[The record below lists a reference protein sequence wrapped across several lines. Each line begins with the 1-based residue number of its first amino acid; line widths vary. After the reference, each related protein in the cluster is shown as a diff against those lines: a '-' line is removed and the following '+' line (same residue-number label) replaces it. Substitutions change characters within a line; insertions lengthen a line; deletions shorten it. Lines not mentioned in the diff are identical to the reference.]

1 MLNDKF
7 VCSCLIYQAMSFLRR
22 DCVIIDVVAQF
33 IGLLMVLSTS
43 LINEATTIVAKNGVV
58 TQSGKQESSSCLEF

>member
-1 MLNDKF
+1 MLKMSID
-7 VCSCLIYQAMSFLRR
+7 SCFR

-33 IGLLMVLSTS
+33 IGLLIILSTN

-58 TQSGKQESSSCLEF
+58 TQSVRRNDDKGKKAILQKSKSFL

>member
-1 MLNDKF
+1 MLKISID
-7 VCSCLIYQAMSFLRR
+7 SCFS

-33 IGLLMVLSTS
+33 IGLLMILSTS

-58 TQSGKQESSSCLEF
+58 TQSVRRNDPP